1 MQMSDIGTLKQNLI
15 IVKTIPSIF
24 ITVQTYVSVG
34 TFYFQRIC
42 FYLYLNHT
50 HVHSDTKV
58 FLNKLE

>member
-24 ITVQTYVSVG
+24 ITVQTVG
-34 TFYFQRIC
+34 IFYFQRIC

-58 FLNKLE
+58 FLDKLE